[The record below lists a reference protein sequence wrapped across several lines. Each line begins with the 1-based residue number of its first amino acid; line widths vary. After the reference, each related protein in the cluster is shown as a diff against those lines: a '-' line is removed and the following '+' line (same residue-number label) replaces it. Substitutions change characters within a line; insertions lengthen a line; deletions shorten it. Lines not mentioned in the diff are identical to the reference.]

1 MKRLIFSIFI
11 EIQDDELD
19 NPADFNEDG
28 TQRTTNKSKVVKSSF
43 DQYRDQLIAAQASY
57 AERIGVEYR
66 CITDPF
72 HYNQFATDFAICW
85 PQISKY
91 DVINFYK
98 HYVMRMFAETYDQ
111 ICYVDLDI
119 VFNTHENIFDAL
131 PVDTHFCVPSSMVEA
146 QWGIDIAPKDYNTC
160 IRNPATKYWN
170 THAMLSGMTEDFST
184 SVYNT
189 GIMVANAQNI
199 RDLEYF
205 VDFDNHISYM
215 THIKNDPDSM
225 YPPNIKRVFNYDNE
239 TLFGFLVAVQM
250 IPVYEIPPEW
260 HMAIRGADYDPTAKV
275 FHVIDKV
282 FGRFFN

>member
-1 MKRLIFSIFI
+1 MKRLIFSVFVEI
-11 EIQDDELD
+11 EDDQLD

-28 TQRTTNKSKVVKSSF
+28 TKRVTDKSKQVKNSF
-43 DQYRDQLIAAQASY
+43 DRYRDQLIAAQASY

-72 HYNQFATDFAICW
+72 HFNRLAVDFQVRW

-98 HYVMRMFAETYDQ
+98 HYMMRMFASDYDQ
-111 ICYVDLDI
+111 VCYVDLDI
-119 VFNTHENIFDAL
+119 VFNTHDNIFDAL
-131 PVDTHFCVPSSMVEA
+131 PVDTHFCVPSSMAEA
-146 QWGIDIAPKDYNTC
+146 EWGIKIAPKDFNTC

-170 THAMLSGMTEDFST
+170 AHAMLSEVYGELYTN
-184 SVYNT
+184 VYNT
-189 GIMVANAQNI
+189 GIMVANSQNI

-205 VDFDNHISYM
+205 VGFDEHIDMM
-215 THIKNDPDSM
+215 TKVKNDPDSM

-239 TLFGFLVAVQM
+239 TLFAYLVVYHQV
-250 IPVYEIPPEW
+250 PVYEIPNEW

-282 FGRFFN
+282 FGRFFR